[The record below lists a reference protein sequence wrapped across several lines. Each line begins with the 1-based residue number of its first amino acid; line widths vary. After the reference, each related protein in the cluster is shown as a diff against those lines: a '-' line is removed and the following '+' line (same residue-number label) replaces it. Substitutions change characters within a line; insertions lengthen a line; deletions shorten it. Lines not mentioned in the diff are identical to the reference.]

1 MARTATA
8 TLAGRS
14 LGCAQRVG
22 DDRPQRPRATAA
34 VRAAAEA
41 LIDLGRG
48 ARAARPR
55 VETGAHIVVG
65 EDVAGADDHV
75 FPAEVSRRPSRRVD
89 TQEIAYNLGRAPATG
104 QFLYWTTSKEG
115 ALICNQHQ
123 FRRLTLRR
131 PVDKER
137 RMLLVGNERLREANY
152 RLCRARRQG
161 SRGRKHCGRAAPE
174 CRALS
179 ARRNKGAHAARKI
192 ASNPSGRKSDLEIE
206 FAEIDPRAQ
215 ELVDLPSIAGAL
227 EMRNSM
233 VISRPRCTS
242 N

>member
-34 VRAAAEA
+34 VWAAAEA

-89 TQEIAYNLGRAPATG
+89 TREIAYNLGRAPATG

-123 FRRLTLRR
+123 FRPLTLRR

-137 RMLLVGNERLREANY
+137 RMLLVGNERREANY

-161 SRGRKHCGRAAPE
+161 SRGRQRAGEPRQNVAL
-174 CRALS
+174 CRHVEIKEHTL
-179 ARRNKGAHAARKI
+179 RRKI
-192 ASNPSGRKSDLEIE
+192 ASNPSDGN
-206 FAEIDPRAQ
+206 P
-215 ELVDLPSIAGAL
+215 
-227 EMRNSM
+227 
-233 VISRPRCTS
+233 T
-242 N
+242 